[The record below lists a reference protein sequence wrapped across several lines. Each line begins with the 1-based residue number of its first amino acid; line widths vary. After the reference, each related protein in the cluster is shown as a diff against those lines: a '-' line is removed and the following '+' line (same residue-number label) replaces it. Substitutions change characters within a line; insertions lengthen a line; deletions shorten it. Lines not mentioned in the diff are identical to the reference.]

1 VLKLKLSFCESL
13 GRLSPFNIFN
23 SVIFFLNPVRNIKM
37 SVVSKEFDELA
48 INTIRFLAVDG
59 VQKANSGHPGMPM
72 GCAPIGYVLYAKYMN
87 YNPVNPQWYNRDRFI
102 LSAGH
107 GSMLLYS
114 LLHLTGFNV
123 SLEDLKNFRQYG
135 SITPGHPEY
144 HLTPGV
150 ETTTGPLGQGF
161 SNAVGMAIAQKYLSA
176 KFNKDDIKIID
187 HFIYGICSDG
197 DLMEGVS
204 HETASLAGHLKLGN
218 IIFFYDDNDI
228 SIDGST
234 DLAFTENVGK
244 RFEAYNWHVQ
254 HIDDGNDIEAIEN
267 AIKSAQKDERPS
279 IIVTRTHI
287 GYGSPNRQD
296 TAAVHG
302 SPLGEEEVKLTKKNL
317 GWPEDEKFFIPG
329 EVKDFFEEINRNGEK
344 KEEEWKKLFE
354 KYREKYPGD
363 AKLFVDLKN
372 GNYGDEWK
380 TKLPVFKDEGKK
392 IATRAGSGKVLNAI
406 ASSLPS
412 LIGGSAD
419 LAPSNN
425 TMLKDFP
432 VFSSQNYGG
441 RNFHFGV
448 REHGMA
454 SALNGMAIYGG
465 VIPYGGTFLIFS
477 DYLRPAI
484 RLASLSGVK
493 PIYVFTHD
501 SIGLGED
508 GPTHQPVEHISSLR
522 AIPKVVVIR
531 PADVNETV
539 YAWQYAI
546 EHKGSPVA
554 LILTRQ
560 GLPVLDQDKYP
571 SAENLLKGAYILKD
585 VDNPELILMASGS
598 EVSLALKTAEQL
610 EKSGTKVRVASFPSW
625 ELFEQQSSEYKESV
639 LPPGIKARVSVEAGV
654 KHGWERYLGDYGE
667 AVSIEKFGSS
677 APVDVVMEKYGFTP
691 DNIISTARRV
701 LKKLSN

>member
-1 VLKLKLSFCESL
+1 
-13 GRLSPFNIFN
+13 
-23 SVIFFLNPVRNIKM
+23 M

-48 INTIRFLAVDG
+48 INTIRFLAVDA

-87 YNPVNPQWYNRDRFI
+87 YNPSNPGWYNRDRFI

-114 LLHLTGFNV
+114 LLHLTEFEV
-123 SLEDLKNFRQYG
+123 SLDDLKNFRQFG

-161 SNAVGMAIAQKYLSA
+161 ANAVGMAIAQKHLSA
-176 KFNKDDIKIID
+176 IFNKDDIKIID
-187 HFIYGICSDG
+187 HYIYGICSDG

-204 HETASLAGHLKLGN
+204 HEAASLAGHLKLGSL
-218 IIFFYDDNDI
+218 IFFYDDNEI

-234 DLAFTENVGK
+234 DLAFTEDVGK

-254 HIDDGNDIEAIEN
+254 HIDDCNDIEAIEN
-267 AIKSAQKDERPS
+267 AINDAQKEVRPS

-287 GYGSPNRQD
+287 GYGSPNKQD
-296 TAAVHG
+296 TAAAHG

-317 GWPEDEKFFIPG
+317 GWSEDEKFFIPK
-329 EVKDFFEEINRNGEK
+329 EVQSFFDKMKRKSEE
-344 KEEEWKKLFE
+344 KEENWNKLFE
-354 KYREKYPGD
+354 EYRKKYPDD
-363 AKLFVDLKN
+363 AKLFTDLKN
-372 GNYGDEWK
+372 EDYGGEWK
-380 TKLPVFKDEGKK
+380 SKLPVFKDEGKK
-392 IATRAGSGKVLNAI
+392 IATRAGSGRVLNTI
-406 ASSLPS
+406 ASSLPT

-432 VFSSQNYGG
+432 VFSSENYAG

-454 SALNGMAIYGG
+454 SVLNGMALYGG

-484 RLASLSGVK
+484 RLASLSGVR

-522 AIPKVVVIR
+522 AIPKLVVIR
-531 PADVNETV
+531 PGDVNETT
-539 YAWQYAI
+539 YAWKYAI

-571 SAENLLKGAYILKD
+571 SAKNLLKGAYILKD
-585 VDNPELILMASGS
+585 SDNPELILMASGS
-598 EVSLALKTAEQL
+598 EVGVTLEAAEQI
-610 EKSGTKVRVASFPSW
+610 ETSGTKVRVVSFPSW

-639 LPPGIKARVSVEAGV
+639 LPVEVRARVSVEAGV
-654 KHGWERYLGDYGE
+654 KHGWEKYLGDYGE
-667 AVSIEKFGSS
+667 AVSIEKFGAS
-677 APVDVVMEKYGFTP
+677 APVGIVMEKYGFTS
-691 DNIISTARRV
+691 DNIAATAKRV
-701 LKKLSN
+701 LEKKVG